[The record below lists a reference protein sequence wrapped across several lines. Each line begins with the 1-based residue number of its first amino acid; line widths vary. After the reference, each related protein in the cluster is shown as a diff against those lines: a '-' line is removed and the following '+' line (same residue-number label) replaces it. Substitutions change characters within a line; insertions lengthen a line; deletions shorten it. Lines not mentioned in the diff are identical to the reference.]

1 MMYISDNLIDNII
14 KEDMPYMDITTDIL
28 GINDKM
34 GKISYYSRNSGVIS
48 GVSVAEKIFKK
59 LGAEVKFALKDGTRV
74 NEGDKILESFGSA
87 EILHAGWKVSLNT
100 LEYLSG
106 ISSMCSQMVEK
117 ARKINPNVMLAATR
131 KSMPLTRQ
139 LVTLA
144 FLAGGVEP
152 HRLGLSETVLIFKQH
167 LEFSGGFDNLEN
179 AVKNSSY
186 KTYEKKIILETE
198 NYDDSI
204 KALHY
209 KFISGLQLDKL
220 SPEEVGKIVQERN
233 RINKNITIIAAGG
246 IKLSNIEEYAAS
258 MADVIVSSS
267 FFHAAP
273 MDIKVVME
281 KES

>member
-14 KEDMPYMDITTDIL
+14 KEDMPYMDITTDFL